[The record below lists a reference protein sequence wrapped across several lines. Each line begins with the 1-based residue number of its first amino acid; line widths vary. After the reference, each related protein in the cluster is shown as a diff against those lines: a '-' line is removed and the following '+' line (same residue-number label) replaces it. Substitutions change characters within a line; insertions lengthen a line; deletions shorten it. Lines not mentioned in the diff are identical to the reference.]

1 VWFEAAHAALRKV
14 RSRIVNAYREFH
26 SQLLLLLLL
35 LLHSLP
41 SIGLFAARELN

>member
-14 RSRIVNAYREFH
+14 RRRIVNAYREFH
-26 SQLLLLLLL
+26 SQLLLLLL